1 MAYADPTPPA
11 AAARELKGW
20 HVLMIMLGFFG
31 VIFAVNGVF
40 LYHALTTHPGEIVEK
55 SYLQGLNYNDRLGTR
70 ALQAERGWT
79 AAMGVEAGTLV
90 VMVADGEG
98 RALSRLALAAKLVP
112 TASNDAVI
120 DMVLTPSGSGAYAA
134 DLSGVPTGTYQVD
147 LRGYEGD
154 AGTPVLEARKR
165 LYIP

>member
-1 MAYADPTPPA
+1 MAYADPRPTEGK
-11 AAARELKGW
+11 ELKGW
-20 HVLMIMLGFFG
+20 HVLMIMLGFFS

-55 SYLQGLNYNDRLGTR
+55 SYLQGLNYNDRLDTR

-90 VMVADGEG
+90 VMVADSEG
-98 RALSRLALAAKLVP
+98 RALSRLGLAATLVP
-112 TASNDAVI
+112 AASNDAAI
-120 DMVLTPSGSGAYAA
+120 DVVFMSSGAGAYAA
-134 DLSGVPTGTYQVD
+134 DLDGVPTGTYLVD

-154 AGTPVLEARKR
+154 GGVPVLEARKR
-165 LYIP
+165 LYVP